1 MPTKRSMLA
10 AGMTEAEISQAQAK
24 VLCYVCSKEVV
35 GLAQRDDGF
44 EQATAVSLPD
54 GTQAIIQ
61 PTPPGVKLG
70 TRHRGCAPSE
80 FAVKSVKC
88 WISGRVHIADEGL
101 ITE

>member
-10 AGMTEAEISQAQAK
+10 SGMTEEQITQAQAK

-35 GLAQRDDGF
+35 GLAQRDTGF
-44 EQATAVSLPD
+44 EQATAVKMP
-54 GTQAIIQ
+54 GGGETIIP

-80 FAVKSVKC
+80 YAVKSIKC
-88 WISGRVHIADEGL
+88 WISGKVHIADEGL